1 MNIPLHNAAIAVSA
15 LATCPA
21 AVHTTE
27 LGLKKGCCHLSNRR
41 LNGIFFRKE
50 LCSRHLRAKRY
61 HSSLQLLG
69 RTRTQAA
76 LISSSTALDGSNDD
90 LTVTKATLCAEL
102 LKVAPNGLEA
112 NADEQAK
119 IAKLVT
125 KLESKNPTST
135 PARSELMGGFWR
147 MLYTDMEPAP
157 SSGKLGPFIGAVY
170 QDLRPEEDQI
180 LNLLKVGFPPI
191 RGGLTAD
198 LQIISDDTWRITF
211 DNVQQFL
218 GPFKVQTKVFDKV
231 TPEVRLWKVTFLDDD
246 IRVLRAKKEDASD
259 EESFIFVMERSEPE
273 RFVLGE

>member
-1 MNIPLHNAAIAVSA
+1 M
-15 LATCPA
+15 
-21 AVHTTE
+21 
-27 LGLKKGCCHLSNRR
+27 
-41 LNGIFFRKE
+41 
-50 LCSRHLRAKRY
+50 
-61 HSSLQLLG
+61 
-69 RTRTQAA
+69 
-76 LISSSTALDGSNDD
+76 D
-90 LTVTKATLCAEL
+90 TKATLCAEL

-119 IAKLVT
+119 IAQLVT
-125 KLESKNPTST
+125 QLESKNPTST

-170 QDLRPEEDQI
+170 QDLRPKEDKI
-180 LNLLKVGFPPI
+180 LNLLKVGLPPI

-218 GPFKVQTKVFDKV
+218 GPFKVQTKVFDRV
-231 TPEVRLWKVTFLDDD
+231 TPEVRLWKVTFLDED

-273 RFVLGE
+273 RFVL